1 MKKGNLSVDNLS
13 VDWRK
18 VCITYFGM
26 EWDIRYT
33 DNFEMY
39 KIGIKRD
46 DQNFIDITDLL
57 DVEHEEAIISLAEK
71 DVKEGFIN

>member
-1 MKKGNLSVDNLS
+1 
-13 VDWRK
+13 
-18 VCITYFGM
+18 M

-46 DQNFIDITDLL
+46 DQHFIDITDLL